1 MINGDAIRALRR
13 VRGLTQQGLADKSG
27 CSLDT
32 VRRLEQGTRDSARM
46 ATLDAIAGA
55 LEVGSATILNE
66 DIPIGVP
73 AGAVCTCTCD
83 RDQTEVEIHVNRRE
97 LLRLIGT
104 SAAAMTAADEAPS
117 LTVEL
122 DHRTAESPLDRD
134 RAAALE
140 RANVKLWA
148 DFAVASPKST
158 IYAQVR
164 SQIRRL
170 TDAAVRPQHLDMRT
184 SICTM
189 LADAYQI
196 AGEVMFDLN
205 RHGDAE
211 HCYAIAASAAQQANA
226 ADLWACAM
234 IRHSYV
240 SVYGGQHA
248 DAVPMLRLALR
259 LARNGNSAL
268 STRHW
273 AADVLAQALAA
284 TGDAK

>member
-1 MINGDAIRALRR
+1 M
-13 VRGLTQQGLADKSG
+13 
-27 CSLDT
+27 
-32 VRRLEQGTRDSARM
+32 
-46 ATLDAIAGA
+46 
-55 LEVGSATILNE
+55 
-66 DIPIGVP
+66 
-73 AGAVCTCTCD
+73 
-83 RDQTEVEIHVNRRE
+83 
-97 LLRLIGT
+97 
-104 SAAAMTAADEAPS
+104 
-117 LTVEL
+117 
-122 DHRTAESPLDRD
+122 
-134 RAAALE
+134 
-140 RANVKLWA
+140 
-148 DFAVASPKST
+148 
-158 IYAQVR
+158 
-164 SQIRRL
+164 

-284 TGDAK
+284 TGDAKGCDQALELAEKVHGMPRPHNGGWLRFDGSRLPEDRASCYLSQQRPDLAEPLLTRLLDRPQPARRRGLTLIALASAGAMQRDNTKTVTHGFAALDHARNTASGVLVRQLTNLRPRLIPLRRDRYVKHLDSQIAALARR